1 MELFK
6 YITAPGV
13 QPTILTE
20 GRMIN
25 GATSVMWTE
34 RYRDP
39 GEFQIVA
46 PLSSGLREFLPLGTI
61 ISHVDTMEI
70 MIVENHEIT
79 EEAAADPTL
88 TITGRS
94 FETYLDNR
102 IVGMNQVRTSSTLQ
116 EYVLVPNYIWEQAIV
131 LINAHGISA
140 PQANDIIDN
149 IWASSG
155 MPVGSTGVYESR
167 SIKRVGVHTALL
179 ELLAIEDLGV
189 KTIRRNTFGVG
200 VPTHSAN
207 YTFILIH
214 KGTDRSSSVIFS
226 WKSGDLEQAD
236 YLWSDKRDKNS
247 AVVVGRYVN
256 VAVDTVGVDK
266 FARRSM
272 VVDGS
277 DIDGVYNAPPT
288 GQALTDVITAMQ
300 VRGRAAIANQ
310 NLVTITRADLAQVSK
325 YQYRKDFEV
334 GDFITVDANF
344 GQIAKMRIIEYV
356 EIMDENGET
365 GHPTLSLPGV

>member
-1 MELFK
+1 M
-6 YITAPGV
+6 
-13 QPTILTE
+13 
-20 GRMIN
+20 
-25 GATSVMWTE
+25 
-34 RYRDP
+34 
-39 GEFQIVA
+39 
-46 PLSSGLREFLPLGTI
+46 
-61 ISHVDTMEI
+61 
-70 MIVENHEIT
+70 
-79 EEAAADPTL
+79 
-88 TITGRS
+88 
-94 FETYLDNR
+94 
-102 IVGMNQVRTSSTLQ
+102 
-116 EYVLVPNYIWEQAIV
+116 
-131 LINAHGISA
+131 
-140 PQANDIIDN
+140 
-149 IWASSG
+149 
-155 MPVGSTGVYESR
+155 
-167 SIKRVGVHTALL
+167 KRVGVHTALL

-214 KGTDRSSSVIFS
+214 KGGDKSSSVIFS

-236 YLWSDKRDKNS
+236 YLWSNKADKNS

-256 VAVDTVGVDK
+256 VAVDSGSLIKYD
-266 FARRSM
+266 RRSM